1 MIWQRTPCA
10 FKHFGLSL
18 RSVAIDIKR
27 PRLSYAQECLQT
39 AKPAVALSAKARK
52 MTPTWA
58 RTVAISKIVLLL
70 LIASPAAET
79 NSATKLL
86 ELARAR
92 FAELSSAEEDLFRA
106 VANGEPKDYSNP
118 LGKDNDPAVADKW
131 AGDRVLR
138 ASRIVWLCTDQQ
150 AAALVT
156 YHGITVKG
164 ARIDEE
170 MDLNYAD
177 LSFPL
182 RFFSCAFT
190 DTLSLTGA
198 HLLNLDLGASHLRG
212 LHANWANIESS
223 VFLNNGF
230 KNRGEVR
237 LWGTTV
243 GGNLNCESA
252 EIINGVGNALS
263 CDGAKIT
270 GNVSLNDGFKAE
282 GEVRLIGA
290 TIGGDFSCD
299 GGQLLNPGRYALSAD
314 KVNINGS
321 VSFGLFRKNRF
332 HAEPFQAEGNVSLV
346 GATIGGDLN
355 CSGGI
360 LSNPTG
366 SALSC
371 DGASITGKISLS
383 DCFKADG
390 NVSLV
395 GATIGGDLNCSG
407 GILSNPTGS
416 ALSCDGA
423 RITGKVSLSDCFK
436 ADGKV
441 SLVGATIGGD
451 LNCSGGILSS
461 PKGSALS
468 CDGASITGNV
478 SLSDGFKADGG
489 VRLLGA
495 TIGANL
501 DCDGGILSNPTGNA
515 LSCDGAKITG
525 NIFLNN
531 TFRADGKVSLL
542 RATIGGDLDCSA
554 GILISSAIYSSGILI
569 GRADSSMSCDGAKI
583 TGNVI
588 LNNGF
593 KAEGEVRLVG
603 ATIGEDVN
611 CDSGIL
617 MGGGGPALSCD
628 RATVAG
634 NFFLRYGFKT
644 EGEVILVG
652 ATIGANLDCDGGIL
666 SNPTGNALSCDGAKI
681 MGNVFLNKGFK
692 AEGEV
697 RLVGATIGEDVNCD
711 SAIFSSQTGSALS
724 CARAKITGNVFL
736 NKGFKAEG
744 KVDFTAASVGRYF
757 YWQDVTSPE
766 LAVLDL
772 ESAKVGVLADD
783 EKSWPAK
790 KRLSLDGLT
799 YDRIGDGSPTSAD
812 SRVKW
817 LKLQGR
823 FLPQPYE
830 QLAAVLRKMGH
841 DEQAVEVMI
850 KKNYAHARLV
860 HFPSEEWPWY
870 KGFGRVIAYGY
881 RSWYA
886 LIWGLFAVV
895 LGWWVF
901 WSGRKHRIV
910 IEAKKRADESGGQP
924 ESHPKFI
931 SFIYSL
937 ETFVPL
943 VKLGMAEYWMP
954 DGEGKADPKLSARLD
969 FPLWLIF
976 SLYGL
981 PLRIIFYLLKAVSR
995 RFWKWNATAGG
1006 ARDCTDKFE
1015 PPAEGTVL
1023 RCYLWIHI
1031 IAGWIIS
1038 TLWVAALTGL
1048 VKS

>member
-1 MIWQRTPCA
+1 
-10 FKHFGLSL
+10 
-18 RSVAIDIKR
+18 
-27 PRLSYAQECLQT
+27 
-39 AKPAVALSAKARK
+39 

-371 DGASITGKISLS
+371 DGA
-383 DCFKADG
+383 
-390 NVSLV
+390 
-395 GATIGGDLNCSG
+395 
-407 GILSNPTGS
+407 
-416 ALSCDGA
+416 

-436 ADGKV
+436 ADGTV

-542 RATIGGDLDCSA
+542 RATVGGDLDCSA

-569 GRADSSMSCDGAKI
+569 GRAGSSMSCDGAKI

>member
-1 MIWQRTPCA
+1 
-10 FKHFGLSL
+10 
-18 RSVAIDIKR
+18 
-27 PRLSYAQECLQT
+27 
-39 AKPAVALSAKARK
+39 

-360 LSNPTG
+360 LS
-366 SALSC
+366 
-371 DGASITGKISLS
+371 
-383 DCFKADG
+383 
-390 NVSLV
+390 
-395 GATIGGDLNCSG
+395 
-407 GILSNPTGS
+407 
-416 ALSCDGA
+416 
-423 RITGKVSLSDCFK
+423 
-436 ADGKV
+436 
-441 SLVGATIGGD
+441 
-451 LNCSGGILSS
+451 S

-542 RATIGGDLDCSA
+542 RATVGGDLDCSA

-569 GRADSSMSCDGAKI
+569 GRAGSSMSCDGAKI

-681 MGNVFLNKGFK
+681 M
-692 AEGEV
+692 
-697 RLVGATIGEDVNCD
+697 
-711 SAIFSSQTGSALS
+711 
-724 CARAKITGNVFL
+724 GNVFL

>member
-1 MIWQRTPCA
+1 VIWQRTPCA

-436 ADGKV
+436 ADGNV

>member
-1 MIWQRTPCA
+1 VIWQRTPCA

-436 ADGKV
+436 ADGNV

-569 GRADSSMSCDGAKI
+569 GRAGSSMSCDGAKI